1 MRPLD
6 GIRFAPICCTRARA
20 KLGKTSQS
28 SPMRNALEL
37 NAEVMGAKDW
47 IAHWMASK
55 PKA

>member
-6 GIRFAPICCTRARA
+6 GIRFALICCTRARA